1 MSCLRTQMMPLLLL
15 QKANALSTLYML
27 NEIPNIICQLG
38 HILYV
43 QPLYPAAL
51 VIFFHVL
58 TLLLQER
65 DCLVPHLS
73 CAKA

>member
-1 MSCLRTQMMPLLLL
+1 MSCLRTRMMQLLLL

-27 NEIPNIICQLG
+27 NKIPNIICQLY
-38 HILYV
+38 HALYV
-43 QPLYPAAL
+43 QPLYPAVL

-65 DCLVPHLS
+65 DCFVPRLS
-73 CAKA
+73 